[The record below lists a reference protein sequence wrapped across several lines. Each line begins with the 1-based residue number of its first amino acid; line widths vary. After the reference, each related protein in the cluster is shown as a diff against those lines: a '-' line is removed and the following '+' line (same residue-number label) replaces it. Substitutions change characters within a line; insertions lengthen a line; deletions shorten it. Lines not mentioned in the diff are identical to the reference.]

1 MKKNKDQV
9 EDALI
14 DGKEPAEAQSEMV
27 VKKKLDIFNLFYSG
41 AAVVILIGVIA
52 KLLEW
57 PAQDLLITL
66 GLTIEAIVFGVSAVK
81 FVEVQVK
88 REVATEETLAKLAEG
103 ITAISGSMTEA
114 GGDDKSSTY
123 VNIQTGL
130 VGSDVVTMAP
140 GSMAPASMVPGSMV
154 PGSMVAGSMV
164 PAGPEPFSL
173 NNYLTDKKVD
183 EVKVSIG
190 TPSIPN
196 ETKVDSSN
204 VIIEINPS
212 LSKKVSPKK
221 TVKKAVK
228 KADSSIGTNTTQQ
241 YSELEKLA
249 ITSLIKDQYFQTEWI
264 KLDENEYSSLSN
276 IVKRVFDKKIATKES
291 TLILNQFKVELP
303 SLSMSDLQ
311 LKSPSEL
318 TENELDLFFTAM
330 ADIKFT
336 NLFDYFVV
344 EQYGAQYQI
353 RNKEL
358 NEIVAFGGDDTR
370 LLAHCNTYFNNTF
383 KFTPA
388 IPSLKTN
395 VKLKSNDLLDYLIEN
410 ANIRSEEEF
419 ASLADILITAE
430 DELKVKLFNKFK
442 KVRFNIQTNAGYIHA
457 KHLILLSLS
466 FKDQQLGKQLFQQL
480 FEIQVDENSVILIED
495 LVNYNSNSIHFGPN
509 NEYKVELNE
518 VLLNGELKNFKSVD
532 AVLDKLTVEASIE
545 KTKLLDIFNLKDQ
558 NSKLDIFNKLNS
570 HLEKTNAQPTGSQLA
585 YILLY
590 KQYN

>member
-14 DGKEPAEAQSEMV
+14 DGKVPEEAQSEMV

-57 PAQDLLITL
+57 PAQDLLITA

-103 ITAISGSMTEA
+103 ISAISGSMTE
-114 GGDDKSSTY
+114 GSGDDNSSTY

-130 VGSDVVTMAP
+130 VGSDVATMAPGAMIP
-140 GSMAPASMVPGSMV
+140 GSMAPAG
-154 PGSMVAGSMV
+154 
-164 PAGPEPFSL
+164 PAPFSL
-173 NNYLTDKKVD
+173 DNYRTDKKVD

-190 TPSIPN
+190 TPSMPN

-204 VIIEINPS
+204 VTIEINPS
-212 LSKKVSPKK
+212 MNKNI
-221 TVKKAVK
+221 
-228 KADSSIGTNTTQQ
+228 DSFSNQQAATSIGTNATQQ
-241 YSELEKLA
+241 FSELEKLA
-249 ITSLIKDQYFQTEWI
+249 ITSLIKDQYFQPQWI
-264 KLDENEYSSLSN
+264 KLDENEYASLSN

-291 TLILNQFKVELP
+291 TLILSQFKVELP
-303 SLSMSDLQ
+303 SLTMSDLQ

-318 TENELDLFFTAM
+318 TENELDLLFTAM
-330 ADIKFT
+330 ANIKFT

-344 EQYGAQYQI
+344 ESFESKYQI
-353 RNKEL
+353 RNKEV
-358 NEIVAFGGDDTR
+358 NETVAFGGEDSKLIT
-370 LLAHCNTYFNNTF
+370 HCNTYFSTAF

-388 IPSLKTN
+388 IAS
-395 VKLKSNDLLDYLIEN
+395 LKSNVKVKTNDIFDYLIEN
-410 ANIRSEEEF
+410 ANVRSEEEF

-430 DELKVKLFNKFK
+430 DEFKVKLFNKFK
-442 KVRFNIQTNAGYIHA
+442 KVRFNIQTNAGYIHT

-466 FKDQQLGKQLFQQL
+466 FSDLKLGKQLFQQL
-480 FEIQVDENSVILIED
+480 FEVQVDENSVVLIED

-532 AVLDKLTVEASIE
+532 AMLDKLTVEASIE

-558 NSKLDIFNKLNS
+558 NSKLDIYNKLNS
-570 HLEKTNAQPTGSQLA
+570 HLEKTNTQPTGSQLA
-585 YILLY
+585 FILLY

>member
-14 DGKEPAEAQSEMV
+14 DGKEPEEVQSEMV

-103 ITAISGSMTEA
+103 ISAISGSMTEG
-114 GGDDKSSTY
+114 GGDDNSSTY

-130 VGSDVVTMAP
+130 VGSDVATMAP
-140 GSMAPASMVPGSMV
+140 GSMVPGTMVPGT
-154 PGSMVAGSMV
+154 MVAGSMV
-164 PAGPEPFSL
+164 PAGPAPFNL
-173 NNYLTDKKVD
+173 DNYRTDKKVD

-190 TPSIPN
+190 TPSMPN

-204 VIIEINPS
+204 VTIEINPS
-212 LSKKVSPKK
+212 MGNNV
-221 TVKKAVK
+221 
-228 KADSSIGTNTTQQ
+228 DSFSNQTSATSIGVNTTQQ
-241 YSELEKLA
+241 FSELEKLA
-249 ITSLIKDQYFQTEWI
+249 ITSLIKDQYFHTQWI
-264 KLDENEYSSLSN
+264 KLEENEYSNLTN

-291 TLILNQFKVELP
+291 TLILSQFKVELP
-303 SLSMSDLQ
+303 ALTMSDLQ
-311 LKSPSEL
+311 LKSPAEL
-318 TENELDLFFTAM
+318 TEIELDLLFTAM
-330 ADIKFT
+330 ANIKFT

-344 EQYGAQYQI
+344 EQYGAQYQL

-388 IPSLKTN
+388 IPSLKSN
-395 VKLKSNDLLDYLIEN
+395 VNLKSNDIIDYLIEN
-410 ANIRSEEEF
+410 ANVRSEEEF

-430 DELKVKLFNKFK
+430 DEFKVKLFNKFK
-442 KVRFNIQTNAGYIHA
+442 KVRFNIQTNAGYVHT

-480 FEIQVDENSVILIED
+480 FEVQVDENSVVLIED

-532 AVLDKLTVEASIE
+532 AMLDKLTVEASIE

-558 NSKLDIFNKLNS
+558 NSKLDIYNKLNS
-570 HLEKTNAQPTGSQLA
+570 HLEKTNTQPTGSQLA
-585 YILLY
+585 FILLY

>member
-14 DGKEPAEAQSEMV
+14 DGKEPEEVQSEMV

-103 ITAISGSMTEA
+103 ISAISGSMTEG
-114 GGDDKSSTY
+114 GGDDNSSTY

-130 VGSDVVTMAP
+130 VGSDVATMAP
-140 GSMAPASMVPGSMV
+140 GSMVPGSMV

-164 PAGPEPFSL
+164 PAGPAPFNL
-173 NNYLTDKKVD
+173 DNYRTDKKVD

-190 TPSIPN
+190 TPSMPN

-204 VIIEINPS
+204 VTIEINPS
-212 LSKKVSPKK
+212 MGNNV
-221 TVKKAVK
+221 
-228 KADSSIGTNTTQQ
+228 DSFSNQTSATSIGVNTTQQ
-241 YSELEKLA
+241 FSELEKLA
-249 ITSLIKDQYFQTEWI
+249 ITSLIKDQYFHTQWI
-264 KLDENEYSSLSN
+264 KLEENEYSNLTN

-291 TLILNQFKVELP
+291 TLILSQFKVELP
-303 SLSMSDLQ
+303 ALTMSDLQ
-311 LKSPSEL
+311 LKSPAEL
-318 TENELDLFFTAM
+318 TEIELDLLFTAM
-330 ADIKFT
+330 ANIKFT

-344 EQYGAQYQI
+344 EQYGAQYQL

-358 NEIVAFGGDDTR
+358 NETVAFGGEDSK
-370 LLAHCNTYFNNTF
+370 LIAHCNKYFSNTF

-388 IPSLKTN
+388 IPSLKSNVNLNTN
-395 VKLKSNDLLDYLIEN
+395 DIIDYLIEN
-410 ANIRSEEEF
+410 ANVRSEEEF

-430 DELKVKLFNKFK
+430 DEFKVKLFNKFK
-442 KVRFNIQTNAGYIHA
+442 KVRFNIQTNAGYIHT

-480 FEIQVDENSVILIED
+480 FEVQVDENSVVLIED

-532 AVLDKLTVEASIE
+532 AMLDKLTVEASIE

-558 NSKLDIFNKLNS
+558 NSKLDIYNKLNS
-570 HLEKTNAQPTGSQLA
+570 HLEKTNTQPTGSQLA
-585 YILLY
+585 FILLY

>member
-9 EDALI
+9 EDAVI
-14 DGKEPAEAQSEMV
+14 DGNEPKEAQSEMI

-57 PAQDLLITL
+57 PAQDLLITA

-103 ITAISGSMTEA
+103 ISAISGSMTE
-114 GGDDKSSTY
+114 GSGDDNSSTY

-130 VGSDVVTMAP
+130 VGSDVATMAPGAMVPGSMIP
-140 GSMAPASMVPGSMV
+140 GSMAPAG
-154 PGSMVAGSMV
+154 
-164 PAGPEPFSL
+164 PAPFSL
-173 NNYLTDKKVD
+173 DNYRTDKKVD

-190 TPSIPN
+190 TPSMPN

-204 VIIEINPS
+204 VTIEINPS
-212 LSKKVSPKK
+212 MNKNL
-221 TVKKAVK
+221 
-228 KADSSIGTNTTQQ
+228 DSFSNQQAATSIGSNATQQ
-241 YSELEKLA
+241 FSELEKLA
-249 ITSLIKDQYFQTEWI
+249 ITSLIKDQYFQPQWI
-264 KLDENEYSSLSN
+264 KLDENEYASLSN

-291 TLILNQFKVELP
+291 TLILSQFKVELP
-303 SLSMSDLQ
+303 SLTMSDLQ

-318 TENELDLFFTAM
+318 TENELDLLFTAM
-330 ADIKFT
+330 ANINFT
-336 NLFDYFVV
+336 SLFDYFVV
-344 EQYGAQYQI
+344 ESFESKYQI
-353 RNKEL
+353 RNKEV
-358 NEIVAFGGDDTR
+358 NETVAFGGEDSKLIT
-370 LLAHCNTYFNNTF
+370 HCNTYFSTAF

-388 IPSLKTN
+388 IAS
-395 VKLKSNDLLDYLIEN
+395 LKSNVKVKTNDILDYLIEN
-410 ANIRSEEEF
+410 ANVRSEEEF

-430 DELKVKLFNKFK
+430 DEFKVKLFNKFK
-442 KVRFNIQTNAGYIHA
+442 KVRFNIQTNAGYIHT

-466 FKDQQLGKQLFQQL
+466 FSDLQLGKQLFQQL
-480 FEIQVDENSVILIED
+480 FEVQVDENSVVLIED

-532 AVLDKLTVEASIE
+532 AMLDKLTVEASIE

-558 NSKLDIFNKLNS
+558 NSKLDIYNKLNS
-570 HLEKTNAQPTGSQLA
+570 HLEKTNTQPTGSQLA
-585 YILLY
+585 FILLY

>member
-14 DGKEPAEAQSEMV
+14 DGKEPEEAQSEMI

-57 PAQDLLITL
+57 PAQDLLITA

-88 REVATEETLAKLAEG
+88 REVATEATLAKLAEG
-103 ITAISGSMTEA
+103 ISAISGAMTEG
-114 GGDDKSSTY
+114 GGDDNSSTY

-130 VGSDVVTMAP
+130 VGSDVATMAP
-140 GSMAPASMVPGSMV
+140 GSMMPGSMV

-164 PAGPEPFSL
+164 PAGPAPFSL
-173 NNYLTDKKVD
+173 DNYRTDKKLD

-190 TPSIPN
+190 TPSMPN

-204 VIIEINPS
+204 VTIEINPS
-212 LSKKVSPKK
+212 MSKNV
-221 TVKKAVK
+221 
-228 KADSSIGTNTTQQ
+228 DSFSNQQAATSIGTNTTQQ
-241 YSELEKLA
+241 FSELEKLA
-249 ITSLIKDQYFQTEWI
+249 ITSLIKDQYFHPEWI

-291 TLILNQFKVELP
+291 TLILSQFKVELP
-303 SLSMSDLQ
+303 SLTMSDLQ

-318 TENELDLFFTAM
+318 TENELDLLFTAM
-330 ADIKFT
+330 ANIKFT
-336 NLFDYFVV
+336 SLFDYFVV
-344 EQYGAQYQI
+344 ESFESKYQI

-358 NEIVAFGGDDTR
+358 NEIVAFGGEDSS
-370 LLAHCNTYFNNTF
+370 LIAHCNTYFSNAF

-388 IPSLKTN
+388 LASLKSN
-395 VKLKSNDLLDYLIEN
+395 VKLSTNDILDYLIEN
-410 ANIRSEEEF
+410 ANVRSEEEF

-430 DELKVKLFNKFK
+430 DEFKVKLFNKFK
-442 KVRFNIQTNAGYIHA
+442 KVRFNIQTNAGYIHT

-480 FEIQVDENSVILIED
+480 FEVQVDENSVVLIED

-532 AVLDKLTVEASIE
+532 AMLDKLTEEASIE
-545 KTKLLDIFNLKDQ
+545 KSKLLDIFNLKDQ
-558 NSKLDIFNKLNS
+558 NSKLDIYNKLNS
-570 HLEKTNAQPTGSQLA
+570 HLEKTNSQPTGSQLA
-585 YILLY
+585 FILLY

>member
-14 DGKEPAEAQSEMV
+14 DGKEPEEAQSEMI

-57 PAQDLLITL
+57 PAQDLLITA

-88 REVATEETLAKLAEG
+88 REVATEATLAKLAEG
-103 ITAISGSMTEA
+103 ISAISGAMTEG
-114 GGDDKSSTY
+114 GGDDNSSTY

-130 VGSDVVTMAP
+130 VGSDVATMAP
-140 GSMAPASMVPGSMV
+140 GSMMPGSMV

-164 PAGPEPFSL
+164 PAGPAPFSL
-173 NNYLTDKKVD
+173 DNYRTDKKLD

-190 TPSIPN
+190 TPSMPN

-204 VIIEINPS
+204 VTIEINPS
-212 LSKKVSPKK
+212 MSKNV
-221 TVKKAVK
+221 
-228 KADSSIGTNTTQQ
+228 DSFSNQQAATSIGTNTTQQ
-241 YSELEKLA
+241 FSELEKLA
-249 ITSLIKDQYFQTEWI
+249 ITSLIKDQYFHPEWI

-291 TLILNQFKVELP
+291 TLILSQFKVELP
-303 SLSMSDLQ
+303 SLTMSDLQ

-318 TENELDLFFTAM
+318 TENELDLLFTAM
-330 ADIKFT
+330 ANIKFT
-336 NLFDYFVV
+336 SLFDYFVV
-344 EQYGAQYQI
+344 ESFESKYQI

-358 NEIVAFGGDDTR
+358 NEIVAFGGEDSS
-370 LLAHCNTYFNNTF
+370 LIAHCNTYFSNAF

-388 IPSLKTN
+388 LASLKSN
-395 VKLKSNDLLDYLIEN
+395 VKLSTNDILDYLIEN
-410 ANIRSEEEF
+410 ANVRSEEEF

-430 DELKVKLFNKFK
+430 DEFKVKLFNKFK
-442 KVRFNIQTNAGYIHA
+442 KVRFNIQTNAGYIHT

-480 FEIQVDENSVILIED
+480 FEVQVDENSVVLIED

-509 NEYKVELNE
+509 NEYKVELDE

-532 AVLDKLTVEASIE
+532 AMLDKLTVEASIE

-570 HLEKTNAQPTGSQLA
+570 HLEKTNTQPTGSQLA
-585 YILLY
+585 FILLY

>member
-14 DGKEPAEAQSEMV
+14 DGKEPEEAQSEMI

-57 PAQDLLITL
+57 PAQDLLITA

-88 REVATEETLAKLAEG
+88 REVATEATLAKLAEG
-103 ITAISGSMTEA
+103 ISAISGAMTEG
-114 GGDDKSSTY
+114 GGDDNSSTY

-130 VGSDVVTMAP
+130 VGSDVATMAP
-140 GSMAPASMVPGSMV
+140 GSMMPGSMV

-164 PAGPEPFSL
+164 PAGPAPFSL
-173 NNYLTDKKVD
+173 DNYRTDKKLD

-190 TPSIPN
+190 TPSMPN

-204 VIIEINPS
+204 VTIEINPS
-212 LSKKVSPKK
+212 MSKNV
-221 TVKKAVK
+221 
-228 KADSSIGTNTTQQ
+228 DSFSNQQAATSIGTNTTQQ
-241 YSELEKLA
+241 FSELEKLA
-249 ITSLIKDQYFQTEWI
+249 ITSLIKDQYFHPEWI

-291 TLILNQFKVELP
+291 TLILSQFKVELP
-303 SLSMSDLQ
+303 SLTMSDLQ

-318 TENELDLFFTAM
+318 TENELDLLFTAM
-330 ADIKFT
+330 ANIKFT
-336 NLFDYFVV
+336 SLFDYFVV
-344 EQYGAQYQI
+344 ESFESKYQI

-358 NEIVAFGGDDTR
+358 NEIVAFGGEDSS
-370 LLAHCNTYFNNTF
+370 LIAHCNTYFSNAF

-388 IPSLKTN
+388 LASLKSN
-395 VKLKSNDLLDYLIEN
+395 VKLSTNDILDYLIEN
-410 ANIRSEEEF
+410 ANVRSEEEF

-430 DELKVKLFNKFK
+430 DEFKVKLFNKFK
-442 KVRFNIQTNAGYIHA
+442 KVRFNIQTNAGYIHT

-480 FEIQVDENSVILIED
+480 FEVQVDENSVVLIED

-532 AVLDKLTVEASIE
+532 AMLDKLTVEASIE

-570 HLEKTNAQPTGSQLA
+570 HLEKTNTQPTGSQLA
-585 YILLY
+585 FILLY

>member
-14 DGKEPAEAQSEMV
+14 DGKEPEEVQSEMV

-103 ITAISGSMTEA
+103 ISAISGSMTEG
-114 GGDDKSSTY
+114 GGDDNSSTY

-130 VGSDVVTMAP
+130 VGSDVATMAP
-140 GSMAPASMVPGSMV
+140 GSMVPGTMVPGT
-154 PGSMVAGSMV
+154 MVAGSMV
-164 PAGPEPFSL
+164 PAGPAPFNL
-173 NNYLTDKKVD
+173 DNYRTDKKVD

-190 TPSIPN
+190 TPSMPN

-204 VIIEINPS
+204 VTIEINPS
-212 LSKKVSPKK
+212 MGNNV
-221 TVKKAVK
+221 
-228 KADSSIGTNTTQQ
+228 DSFSNQTSATSIGVNTTQQ
-241 YSELEKLA
+241 FSELEKLA
-249 ITSLIKDQYFQTEWI
+249 ITSLIKDQYFHTQWI
-264 KLDENEYSSLSN
+264 KLDENEYSNLTN

-291 TLILNQFKVELP
+291 TLILSQFKVELP
-303 SLSMSDLQ
+303 ALTMSDLQ
-311 LKSPSEL
+311 LKSPAEL
-318 TENELDLFFTAM
+318 TEIELDLLFTAM
-330 ADIKFT
+330 ANIKFT

-344 EQYGAQYQI
+344 EQYGAQYQL

-388 IPSLKTN
+388 IPSLKSN
-395 VKLKSNDLLDYLIEN
+395 VNLKSNDIIDYLIEN
-410 ANIRSEEEF
+410 ANVRSEEEF

-430 DELKVKLFNKFK
+430 DEFKVKLFNKFK
-442 KVRFNIQTNAGYIHA
+442 KVRFNIQTNAGYIHT

-480 FEIQVDENSVILIED
+480 FEVQVDENSVVLIED

-532 AVLDKLTVEASIE
+532 AMLDKLTVEASIE
-545 KTKLLDIFNLKDQ
+545 KSKLLDIFNLKDQ
-558 NSKLDIFNKLNS
+558 NSKLDIYNKLNS
-570 HLEKTNAQPTGSQLA
+570 HLEKTNTQPTGSQLA
-585 YILLY
+585 FILLY

>member
-14 DGKEPAEAQSEMV
+14 DGKEPEEVQSEMV

-103 ITAISGSMTEA
+103 ISAISGSMTEG
-114 GGDDKSSTY
+114 GGDDNSSTY

-130 VGSDVVTMAP
+130 VGSDVATMAP
-140 GSMAPASMVPGSMV
+140 GSMVPGTMVPGT
-154 PGSMVAGSMV
+154 MVAGSMV
-164 PAGPEPFSL
+164 PAGPAPFNL
-173 NNYLTDKKVD
+173 DNYRTDKKVD

-190 TPSIPN
+190 TPSMPN

-204 VIIEINPS
+204 VTIEINPS
-212 LSKKVSPKK
+212 MGNNV
-221 TVKKAVK
+221 
-228 KADSSIGTNTTQQ
+228 DSFSNQTSATSIGVNTTQQ
-241 YSELEKLA
+241 FSELEKLA
-249 ITSLIKDQYFQTEWI
+249 ITSLIKDQYFHTQWI
-264 KLDENEYSSLSN
+264 KLEENEYSNLTN

-291 TLILNQFKVELP
+291 TLILSQFKVELP
-303 SLSMSDLQ
+303 ALTMSDLQ
-311 LKSPSEL
+311 LKSPAEL
-318 TENELDLFFTAM
+318 TEIELDLLFTAM
-330 ADIKFT
+330 ANIKFT

-344 EQYGAQYQI
+344 EQYGAQYQL

-358 NEIVAFGGDDTR
+358 NETVAFGGEDSK
-370 LLAHCNTYFNNTF
+370 LIAHCNKYFSNTF

-388 IPSLKTN
+388 IPSLKSNVNLNTN
-395 VKLKSNDLLDYLIEN
+395 DIIDYLIEN
-410 ANIRSEEEF
+410 ANVRSEEEF

-430 DELKVKLFNKFK
+430 DEFKVKLFNKFK
-442 KVRFNIQTNAGYIHA
+442 KVRFNIQTNAGYVHT

-480 FEIQVDENSVILIED
+480 FEVQVDENSVVLIED

-532 AVLDKLTVEASIE
+532 AMLDKLTVEASIE
-545 KTKLLDIFNLKDQ
+545 KSKLLDIFNLKDQ
-558 NSKLDIFNKLNS
+558 NSKLDIYNKLNS
-570 HLEKTNAQPTGSQLA
+570 HLEKTNTQPTGSQLA
-585 YILLY
+585 FILLY